1 MDESFESTRLSGL
14 SCKHPPDLQVGLSE
28 QTAEF
33 SCVLRAALRG
43 SDVHQQ
49 LQTQTKCFH
58 P

>member
-1 MDESFESTRLSGL
+1 MWTRAFNPQAVRLN
-14 SCKHPPDLQVGLSE
+14 CKHPPHLQVGLSE

-33 SCVLRAALRG
+33 SGVLRAALRG

-49 LQTQTKCFH
+49 LQTQTRCFD